1 MLHLLLLLLLRLPT
15 ATIDAPQASEAEP
28 LRVLFWNVENLFD
41 TEDNPDTEDNE
52 FLPTGNRRWTP
63 RRYREKV
70 QHLGRVLVDCGA
82 WSPGSAQATSETAPW
97 HPADLIGMAEVETI
111 GTLHDLLRLTPL
123 GTLGYIP
130 LLTHSQDLRG
140 INVALLYRPE
150 TFHLIGHEEW
160 HISMPEGKRP
170 TRPLLHAWGTKP
182 SVPTDTLDF
191 VVCHLPSRYGGVVAS
206 IPSRQA
212 AHRCLTAHL
221 DSLERVRT
229 AFRLLVMGD
238 MNDYPDT
245 PLLRDDLQ
253 LHEAPLSDA
262 SGRAKLSDLFT
273 PKFSDK
279 ATPKTAT
286 RTAHKSTYKN
296 SYQLNRAKVF
306 PSARYNL
313 MLTLMAS
320 KKQIEV
326 MGSHKYQGEWG
337 FLDQFF
343 VTGRLLEQIRAWGVF
358 AIPAMLTEDRT
369 HTGVRPLRT
378 YYGFGYE
385 GGYSDHL
392 PIVVEM

>member
-1 MLHLLLLLLLRLPT
+1 
-15 ATIDAPQASEAEP
+15 
-28 LRVLFWNVENLFD
+28 
-41 TEDNPDTEDNE
+41 
-52 FLPTGNRRWTP
+52 
-63 RRYREKV
+63 
-70 QHLGRVLVDCGA
+70 
-82 WSPGSAQATSETAPW
+82 
-97 HPADLIGMAEVETI
+97 
-111 GTLHDLLRLTPL
+111 
-123 GTLGYIP
+123 LGYIP

-160 HISMPEGKRP
+160 HIPMPEGKRP
-170 TRPLLHAWGTKP
+170 TRPLLHAWGTKT
-182 SVPTDTLDF
+182 SAPTDTLDF

-343 VTGRLLEQIRAWGVF
+343 VTGRLLEQIRAWGIF

-369 HTGVRPLRT
+369 HTGVRPMRT